1 MLIIAWLGSA
11 RLATSCTTEPVRAR
25 VYCPPNAQFLSQH
38 VTFKSASHTRELHKR
53 ASSSVSTQPKSTHPP
68 FTITTAAAASQPS
81 AAFGCLRLR
90 VVREPMRQRQRC
102 QTAPPASRGCQP
114 TWHTVDRCLSVQPT
128 VVQRAVTRSLREP
141 RQKTREKNS
150 AAPSVVSFRHF
161 RLFCCV
167 VSSSGLGHTAVRRN
181 VATESVVRVVSVFF
195 GRAAAASC
203 RSAVRPSGLTGHTA
217 IGQPGK

>member
-81 AAFGCLRLR
+81 AAFGCVWSANRCGSGNAAKLPHPRR
-90 VVREPMRQRQRC
+90 V
-102 QTAPPASRGCQP
+102 AASRLGTPSTAALVCSRPSYREQ
-114 TWHTVDRCLSVQPT
+114 
-128 VVQRAVTRSLREP
+128 SLVHSANRG
-141 RQKTREKNS
+141 KKREKKTAQRRVLFRFGIS
-150 AAPSVVSFRHF
+150 AFFVV
-161 RLFCCV
+161 LC
-167 VSSSGLGHTAVRRN
+167 L
-181 VATESVVRVVSVFF
+181 
-195 GRAAAASC
+195 
-203 RSAVRPSGLTGHTA
+203 RPA
-217 IGQPGK
+217 